1 VEFVLKYSLIYLGMK
16 KTANDEVIEKI
27 KANEDN
33 MTALKNLVSEQE
45 FFMFC
50 FCIPQG
56 ASSVNFYTE
65 APSPDKIK
73 KKCVLVLR
81 ARSKKEVPGGGEL
94 DENNMADELIFMEI
108 NKDVLQNLHGIC

>member
-1 VEFVLKYSLIYLGMK
+1 MK